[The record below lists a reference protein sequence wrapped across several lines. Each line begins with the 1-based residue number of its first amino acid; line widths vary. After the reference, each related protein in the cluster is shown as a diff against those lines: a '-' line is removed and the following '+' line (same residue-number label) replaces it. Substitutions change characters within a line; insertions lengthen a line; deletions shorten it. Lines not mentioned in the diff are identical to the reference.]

1 VEQMMWLYKQLK
13 EIKMNCQIHSNVELI
28 PHIFT
33 DTGIVQYQ
41 SCIIEEHITPR
52 IVYWANHCP
61 VCTQWHWGK
70 IYEEYGSYFI
80 LE

>member
-61 VCTQWHWGK
+61 VCTQWHWGE